1 MNDLLASR
9 FARALCAVLMMALA
23 IPLPVVAQQQGA
35 GARIGD
41 HIVAVVNQE
50 LVTAGEVES
59 RLARVREN
67 ARRNGERVPPDAE
80 LRQQVLESLVEERVL
95 ITYAR
100 DSGTRVEEPELDRA
114 VAGIASQ
121 NQLTVPQL
129 RERLRAD
136 GIDYTRFRNN
146 VRDQMLVERVRE
158 REVQGRIRVTDAEVD
173 RLIEQQRA
181 AAGAQVEYNIA
192 QVLVTVPEGASDAVI
207 TERRARAEQALARIR
222 AGEDFAQVARQMSED
237 GNRERGGEIGLKPVD
252 KLPDVFVQ
260 QVRNLNL
267 GDVSPTLLRSGA
279 GFHVLKLLDRRN
291 SVGIKVTQT
300 HARHILLRT
309 SQQAS
314 AEAAARRLVD
324 FKRQIE
330 AGRRKF
336 EDLARQYSEDGSAV
350 QGGDLGWV
358 SPGAFVPEFEDAMNK
373 LSVGGVSDPVVSRF
387 GVHLIQVLER
397 REVALDPKQLRE
409 QARNVLREQKFEEAY
424 NEWVRDLRARAYI
437 EMREPPQ

>member
-1 MNDLLASR
+1 
-9 FARALCAVLMMALA
+9 
-23 IPLPVVAQQQGA
+23 
-35 GARIGD
+35 
-41 HIVAVVNQE
+41 IVAVVNQE